1 MSEVY
6 RRRLVRI
13 REERDTAQEVVA
25 YVRSQ
30 WCSDSIFDVAGFETI
45 NREKVISLAEN
56 IDTIFLTALF
66 AAFFAAF
73 EGMLREHMSQH
84 HSGFLIPENAGAAFL
99 IDQVAVAQPMHITV
113 GVCDKVHEVRQYRNL
128 LMHQTGQDVL
138 EITFADALPRLSRYV
153 GWLPEPL

>member
-6 RRRLVRI
+6 RRKLVRI
-13 REERDTAQEVVA
+13 REERDTAQAVVA
-25 YVRSQ
+25 YVRSH
-30 WCSDSIFDVAGFETI
+30 WYSASLFDKAGFKAI

-66 AAFFAAF
+66 AAF

-84 HSGFLIPENAGAAFL
+84 HSGTHIPENAGASYL
-99 IDQVAVAQPMHITV
+99 IDQVAVAQPTRITV
-113 GVCDKVHEVRQYRNL
+113 SVCDKVHEVRQYRNL